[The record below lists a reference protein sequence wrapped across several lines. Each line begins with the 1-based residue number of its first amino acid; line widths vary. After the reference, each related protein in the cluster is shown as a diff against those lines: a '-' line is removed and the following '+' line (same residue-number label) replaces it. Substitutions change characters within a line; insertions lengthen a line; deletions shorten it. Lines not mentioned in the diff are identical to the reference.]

1 MVMTDEQIRDLINIL
16 SDVFD
21 DHIDEGVH
29 PISVASVML
38 AVAVKQLKRN
48 LDEEEFYAIM
58 EDLTANKFYKWDE
71 MSTEEIEDMFSEDTP
86 NSKKVIH

>member
-1 MVMTDEQIRDLINIL
+1 MIMTDEQIRDLINVL

-29 PISVASVML
+29 PISIASVML

-48 LDEEEFYAIM
+48 LDEDEFYAIM

-71 MSTEEIEDMFSEDTP
+71 MSAEEIEDMYIDDTP
-86 NSKKVIH
+86 KNKKVIH

>member
-58 EDLTANKFYKWDE
+58 EDLTSNKFYKWDE